1 MEQRYV
7 RSELF
12 YRRSVVH
19 NRRLGPRIVRRRI
32 PHILGDVQ
40 YHTSLATELSAQ
52 TVASIIDVSSAG
64 HQPMV
69 SKTGRSVIVF
79 NGEAYNFLELK
90 REQHR
95 YDLGRNFRKSTT
107 LFGSGGCVDDPQLF
121 ADGDLIR
128 FVSDHVH
135 GRCRASEASV
145 PARDQPKL
153 SAARRAA
160 RKNATR
166 IFLNRRRP

>member
-1 MEQRYV
+1 MEPSGV
-7 RSELF
+7 GTTS
-12 YRRSVVH
+12 RRALEKKGSFERFAS
-19 NRRLGPRIVRRRI
+19 NTAGNTLPQLS
-32 PHILGDVQ
+32 P
-40 YHTSLATELSAQ
+40 TSTTL
-52 TVASIIDVSSAG
+52 
-64 HQPMV
+64 
-69 SKTGRSVIVF
+69 VF
-79 NGEAYNFLELK
+79 
-90 REQHR
+90 H
-95 YDLGRNFRKSTT
+95 LGRNFRKSTT

-128 FVSDHVH
+128 FVSDHVR

-153 SAARRAA
+153 SAARGAA